1 LNKRV
6 AQIESGQAQ
15 WLDEK
20 RELNHRIASLGAENA
35 QLKAQLLQVQA
46 LLAQS
51 KMGVALPFDS
61 CSVTDPLGSLDG
73 REEQEL
79 EEY

>member
-1 LNKRV
+1 VV

-20 RELNHRIASLGAENA
+20 RELNNRIASLGAENS
-35 QLKAQLLQVQA
+35 QLKAQLLQVRG

-51 KMGVALPFDS
+51 KMGAALPFDS